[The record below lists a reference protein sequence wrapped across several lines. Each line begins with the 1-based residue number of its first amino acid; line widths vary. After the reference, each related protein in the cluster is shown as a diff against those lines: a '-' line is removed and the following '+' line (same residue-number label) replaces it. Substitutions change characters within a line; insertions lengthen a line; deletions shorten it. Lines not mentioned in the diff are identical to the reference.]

1 MIKILFIC
9 HGNICR
15 SPLAEFL
22 FKDMVK
28 KAGREDEFEIASA
41 ATSYEEL
48 GEPVYPPV
56 RKLLSQRGIDCSG
69 KHAYRM
75 EKADYNKYDL
85 LICMDSRNLRYLR
98 NILGTA
104 PDGSLNDPEKKVH
117 LLMSYTGDL
126 RDVADPYYSGDFHET
141 WQDISEGLTALMK
154 SFD

>member
-1 MIKILFIC
+1 
-9 HGNICR
+9 
-15 SPLAEFL
+15 
-22 FKDMVK
+22 
-28 KAGREDEFEIASA
+28 
-41 ATSYEEL
+41 
-48 GEPVYPPV
+48 
-56 RKLLSQRGIDCSG
+56 
-69 KHAYRM
+69 M

-104 PDGSLNDPEKKVH
+104 PDGSLDDPEKKVR

-126 RDVADPYYSGDFHET
+126 RDVADPYYSGDFAET